1 MELLHS
7 IWSTPNSNIPLVDSI
22 CPPILVGWCDQA
34 IRATYEPYWSRFEL
48 ILFWSKVWLKY
59 LNQMIRIFKSN
70 DWEKLIQ
77 KTNDVFPPPLSKS
90 RTRSKVHKVQKEGSK
105 YEAWFFF
112 SFPNEF
118 NQVGSE
124 VWKVCHLQ
132 TGGFH
137 IICITIYKLLKL
149 ISINNKWGG
158 PYMQRLLNE
167 HQKKKRYICKQIS
180 DF

>member
-77 KTNDVFPPPLSKS
+77 KTNDQMLYLLYFVNGKFIAHRKYHYFYYYCKNFAFQDNSFRLSPPP
-90 RTRSKVHKVQKEGSK
+90 
-105 YEAWFFF
+105 
-112 SFPNEF
+112 
-118 NQVGSE
+118 
-124 VWKVCHLQ
+124 
-132 TGGFH
+132 
-137 IICITIYKLLKL
+137 
-149 ISINNKWGG
+149 
-158 PYMQRLLNE
+158 
-167 HQKKKRYICKQIS
+167 KQIQ
-180 DF
+180 DKVKGA